1 MNQFRQTPP
10 RQADAFAI
18 YFSNASLQ
26 TLSPAFK
33 CRPVALLCLKPRAI
47 NALSRA
53 GIRTIGQL
61 IDRAERGIVSLRA
74 AGVLTRNEIISALD
88 ALSKSIRTNDI
99 DWVAYAKRRGFV
111 ILPEKRHV
119 HWSPQ
124 AFLEELPRVA
134 AGVVGLE
141 GGAKALVV
149 LRKRLLCAARN
160 VLTLEK
166 TGRQI
171 GTTREFVR
179 QLENDIV
186 GMLHEVFWPDQRP
199 WHGAGSRRQPSDRP
213 RWVCR
218 RSRSQLR
225 PEFLQPLREF
235 AAALTSED
243 KRRALSPLDWE
254 RILRKVWG
262 VRPYQLEAAENL
274 ILNLLGLRLA
284 KRTKTMFRGAQKKI
298 NRLLAQDYP
307 EGLSR
312 RELAMILRKKLG
324 PMAPTMAELPA
335 LVRLDPALELFHG
348 RYRSRAG
355 VLSRTAD
362 RFERILR
369 RAGKPMH
376 FRKLATSQTLE
387 GGRTTELAAVGKL
400 YRDPRFVPIA
410 RTGLWAMKAWNLDT
424 GSVTEIAAEFWRK
437 NHWTRK
443 SSARPLA

>member
-1 MNQFRQTPP
+1 MNQFRKTRPP
-10 RQADAFAI
+10 QAEAFAI
-18 YFSNASLQ
+18 YFSNPSFRA
-26 TLSPAFK
+26 LSPALK
-33 CRPVALLCLKPRAI
+33 SRSVALLCLKPRAI
-47 NALSRA
+47 NSLSTV
-53 GIRTIGQL
+53 GVRTIGQL
-61 IDRAERGIVSLRA
+61 IDQAKRGIVSLHA
-74 AGVLTRNEIISALD
+74 AGVLTRREIISALD
-88 ALSKSIRTNDI
+88 ALSKSIRTDDI

-111 ILPEKRHV
+111 ILPEKQRV

-134 AGVVGLE
+134 AAAVGLE
-141 GGAKALVV
+141 GGTKSLVV
-149 LRKRLLCAARN
+149 LRKRLLCPARN

-166 TGRQI
+166 IGRQI

-179 QLENDIV
+179 QLEDDIA
-186 GMLHEVFWPDQRP
+186 GMLREVFWPDQQP
-199 WHGAGSRRQPSDRP
+199 WGGAGSRRQPSDYP

-218 RSRSQLR
+218 RSRFQLR

-235 AAALTSED
+235 AAALTPDD
-243 KRRALSPLDWE
+243 KRRALSPCDWE
-254 RILRKVWG
+254 SILKKAWG
-262 VRPYQLEAAENL
+262 VRPDQLEAAENL

-284 KRTKTMFRGAQKKI
+284 KRTKSMFRGAQKKI

-307 EGLSR
+307 EGLSP
-312 RELAMILRKKLG
+312 RELATILQKKLG
-324 PMAPTMAELPA
+324 PIAPTMAELPA
-335 LVRLDPALELFHG
+335 LLRLDPALELFHG

-355 VLSRTAD
+355 VLSRAAD

-387 GGRTTELAAVGKL
+387 GGRTTQPAVVSKL
-400 YRDPRFVPIA
+400 YRDPRFVPIG

-424 GSVTEIAAEFWRK
+424 RSVTEIAAEFWRK

-443 SSARPLA
+443 NSSG